1 MCNAAI
7 FSGKHLSHKCL
18 RWSHLFVNTINQA
31 GAAYWS
37 KYIIFS
43 SLQSLITHH
52 QSIRPAY
59 ILLNVCLP
67 CLLLQD
73 NFGAFNKQGPTNS
86 KYFHFSLRKF
96 TNFVEIF
103 WKQSRVLCVWVCLR
117 ERSRARPRSC
127 HPSLAFLV
135 SMILKTEGVA
145 YYKVCKYVLITE
157 VFLTQR

>member
-1 MCNAAI
+1 MNTLYI
-7 FSGKHLSHKCL
+7 FSQTLISQMSSLITSICQYNKS
-18 RWSHLFVNTINQA
+18 S
-31 GAAYWS
+31 AAYWS

-43 SLQSLITHH
+43 SLQSLITQH
-52 QSIRPAY
+52 QSIHPAY

-103 WKQSRVLCVWVCLR
+103 WKQSSVVCVSVFEGEKQSPAQKL
-117 ERSRARPRSC
+117 
-127 HPSLAFLV
+127 PSLPRLPCFLDTKNRG
-135 SMILKTEGVA
+135 SCILQS
-145 YYKVCKYVLITE
+145 L
-157 VFLTQR
+157 